1 MRKKSEAT
9 MKRIMDYIEKYYFD
23 HYNSPSNTKIAEA
36 VGISRG
42 TVHRYLV
49 EMDERGMLSYTGR
62 EIRTNVMLKT
72 DLNENRAAVLGS
84 VACGLPQFAEE
95 NIEEYV
101 SLPESLFGKGPF
113 YLLHAKGNSMIGAG
127 IENGDMVVIKSQSE
141 AEEGEIVVA
150 LIDNEATLKRFYIDK
165 ASKRIRLHP
174 ENPEMEDIFIDNCII
189 QGVAVKVIKDL
200 E

>member
-1 MRKKSEAT
+1 
-9 MKRIMDYIEKYYFD
+9 
-23 HYNSPSNTKIAEA
+23 
-36 VGISRG
+36 
-42 TVHRYLV
+42 
-49 EMDERGMLSYTGR
+49 
-62 EIRTNVMLKT
+62 
-72 DLNENRAAVLGS
+72 
-84 VACGLPQFAEE
+84 
-95 NIEEYV
+95 
-101 SLPESLFGKGPF
+101 
-113 YLLHAKGNSMIGAG
+113 MIGAG